1 MEIEVDNNFDEKF
14 YEIIFPKVKVYNKNL
29 ELSEKERYYYHY
41 LKHGQHLYKNRED
54 AENKLF
60 GNIEIEKDFDEDF
73 YEKSHPQVKEYM
85 MWHGDWI
92 RSLSTRKRYYN
103 HYLKFK
109 FYKNIKDAENKLF
122 GNIDVPDIF
131 NEDLHENK
139 YPEIK
144 GYMMWMGDWINEL
157 SKKKRYYHHYL
168 KYCVPIKDETKK
180 NTKNTKNIEIKLIKD
195 QELYEKH
202 KGSII
207 LVNHVSNPYGAT
219 NYLLSLFKILKSKG
233 IKVCFLDE
241 IINEELYLKYG
252 IDTKDVISYEQ
263 DLLLLC
269 YLYEKLKP
277 KIFYLNSINEI
288 FVDFINLKNP
298 KVIVHSHEIEKA
310 YGQHNILPD
319 YVVSKRI
326 QKEFEDQ
333 HNHKPKIQ
341 PPIFLRE
348 TFELM
353 DREFD
358 KELPKVLNY
367 MGDMDISKIT
377 IGMCGQTETR
387 KNPHLFSEVSK
398 LYPNYNF
405 LWIGG
410 KEGDFEKIDNLY
422 HVPLVEHPF
431 IYYKLIDYFVLFSK
445 EDPCPYVILE
455 NLYLN
460 NKVITFKD
468 NIYTDHKNKIIE
480 DIYFE
485 FDGEVSI
492 TNLCKVI
499 DNKVIEKAN
508 RKGNGKKYIIDNF
521 TQTNIL
527 SDIYDETN

>member
-14 YEIIFPKVKVYNKNL
+14 YEIISPEVKEYYKES
-29 ELSEKERYYYHY
+29 ELSERERYYHHY

-60 GNIEIEKDFDEDF
+60 GNIEIEKDFEEEF
-73 YEKSHPQVKEYM
+73 YEKAHPSVKEYM
-85 MWHGDWI
+85 IWEGDWI
-92 RSLSTRKRYYN
+92 RDLSIRKRYYH

-109 FYKNIKDAENKLF
+109 FYKNITDAENKLF
-122 GNIDVPDIF
+122 GNIEVPDNF

-180 NTKNTKNIEIKLIKD
+180 NTKNIEIKLIKD

-202 KGSII
+202 KDSII

-252 IDTKDVISYEQ
+252 IDTKDIISYQQ
-263 DLLLLC
+263 DFVFLC

-277 KIFYLNSINEI
+277 KIFYLNSISKI
-288 FVDFINLKNP
+288 FVDFIRLNNP
-298 KVIVHSHEIEKA
+298 KILIHSHEIQKA
-310 YGQHNILPD
+310 YGDYNIMPD

-341 PPIFLRE
+341 PPIFLNE
-348 TFELM
+348 TLDLIE
-353 DREFD
+353 REFNQ
-358 KELPKVLNY
+358 ELPKVSNFK
-367 MGDMDISKIT
+367 GEIDNSRIT

-387 KNPHLFSEVSK
+387 KNPELFKEVSI
-398 LYPNYNF
+398 LCPQYNF
-405 LWIGG
+405 LWVGG
-410 KEGDFEKIDNLY
+410 EEAYFSGIDNLY
-422 HVPLVEHPF
+422 HVPLVQFPF
-431 IYYKLIDYFVLFSK
+431 VYYKLMDYFILFSK
-445 EDPCPYVILE
+445 EDPCPYVVLE
-455 NLYLN
+455 NLYIN
-460 NKVITFKD
+460 NKVITFKN
-468 NIYTDHKNKIIE
+468 NIYTDHKNKLTE

-485 FDGEVSI
+485 FDGEVSVETI
-492 TNLCKVI
+492 KQAI
-499 DNKVIEKAN
+499 DENVKYKAN
-508 RKGNGKKYIIDNF
+508 RTGNGKEYILQNF
-521 TQTNIL
+521 TQLNTNLLEKFI
-527 SDIYDETN
+527 NKKN